1 MKGVIRRKD
10 DLMKKPNG
18 KEELFCRLYVSLG
31 NAREAACRAGYRLRP
46 DIQADKLLS
55 KPHILNYI
63 EKLRS
68 ERKITAYEVRNG
80 LHRLAFASSADAV
93 RLLFSESMTDEE
105 IEALDLFNVAEI
117 KRPKGGGL
125 EIKFFDRIKALE
137 KLGDI
142 SEASADDP
150 AKPFYEALEKS
161 ALSLSGG
168 EV

>member
-10 DLMKKPNG
+10 DEMKSPNG
-18 KEELFCRLYVSLG
+18 KEELFCRLFVALG
-31 NAREAACRAGYRLRP
+31 NEAEAAFKAGYKLRP

-55 KPHILNYI
+55 KPHIKEMI
-63 EKLRS
+63 EKLRQ
-68 ERKITAYEVRNG
+68 ERKITSYEVKNG

-93 RLLFSESMTDEE
+93 RLLFAENAENMD
-105 IEALDLFNVAEI
+105 IDALDLFNVAEI

-137 KLGDI
+137 RLGDI
-142 SEASADDP
+142 SDTSADDP
-150 AKPFYEALEKS
+150 ARPFYEALEKS